1 MGKYYRGEQIPFADA
16 ELLEAIHP
24 LLNLSKRLDLARALS
39 LLIPLG
45 ALAAVVREYRRHRR
59 ASAGDE
65 AGSA

>member
-1 MGKYYRGEQIPFADA
+1 M
-16 ELLEAIHP
+16 LEVIHP
-24 LLNLSKRLDLARALS
+24 LLNLSKKVDLARALS

-45 ALAAVVREYRRHRR
+45 ALAAVVWEYRRYRR